1 MSVWELIK
9 SGGWVM
15 WPLVIL
21 SVIAW
26 AVCVERYWSTRG
38 WRENNREFLL
48 SFQNFWLKGDLDSA
62 RALCKKSDVDLSEL
76 ASELL
81 GLSAGEKV
89 SAKLRARIDRRRL
102 EQSLDFRKNLWILG
116 TIGSATPFL
125 GLFGTV
131 IGIIRAFQS
140 MAQTGAG
147 GFAVVSEGISEAL
160 VATARGIIVAVIAVF
175 FYNYFQVRI
184 SQMQFQLKMLTEELL
199 EIFESK
205 AA

>member
-1 MSVWELIK
+1 
-9 SGGWVM
+9 M
-15 WPLVIL
+15 WPLAIL
-21 SVIAW
+21 SIIAW
-26 AVCVERYWSTRG
+26 AVCVERYWSTRS

-48 SFQNFWLKGDLDSA
+48 SFQNLWLKNDLDSA
-62 RALCKKSDVDLSEL
+62 RALCKKSNVDLSEL

-81 GLSAGEKV
+81 SLQPGEKV
-89 SAKLRARIDRRRL
+89 SGKLRARIDRRRL
-102 EQSLDFRKNLWILG
+102 EQSMDFRKNLWVLG

-147 GFAVVSEGISEAL
+147 GFTVVSAGISEAL
-160 VATARGIIVAVIAVF
+160 VATAGGIIVAVIAVF

-205 AA
+205 REAI